1 MKMANLTAKVAG
13 LKVNAVRVLA
23 AATLAGTMLVAA
35 VPAAQAQRGFVRF
48 GGPRVFVGGPRV
60 FVGVPPVVVAAPPV
74 VVYGQ
79 PGFYGYGYGRFD
91 GRFNRGFRGRR

>member
-35 VPAAQAQRGFVRF
+35 VPAAHAQRGFVRF

-60 FVGVPPVVVAAPPV
+60 FVAPPA

-79 PGFYGYGYGRFD
+79 PGFYAGYGYGVGYRHFD
-91 GRFNRGFRGRR
+91 GRFDRGFRGRR